1 MTSFSKKYYYFNNII
16 FIISSNSSINL
27 PSKLMNLTTDFKT
40 IVISDVHLG
49 TRGSKAKEVSRFLK
63 QYSCENLVLNG
74 DIIDGWQLK
83 KSGSWK
89 RKHTRFF
96 NRVLKMIENNN
107 TKVFYLRGNHDDF
120 LDQILPLQIG
130 NLSIQNDMI
139 YESNGKKFF
148 ITHGDVFDSVT
159 SNFRWIAYLGDIG
172 YTFLLWLNRQV
183 NYHRRKRG
191 LSYFSLSQYIK
202 GKVKSAVSYIDEY
215 ETELAKMARSRGCDG
230 IICGHIHKAENRTI
244 EGITYLNSGDWV
256 ETMSALAEDHEGNWQ
271 LIYYNEIDFK
281 KTSKENIIP
290 IESKIDLKTVAFNG
304 ILNDLNLPNFKV

>member
-1 MTSFSKKYYYFNNII
+1 
-16 FIISSNSSINL
+16 
-27 PSKLMNLTTDFKT
+27 MNLTTDFKT